1 MATAAQDLQLDN
13 SPASRARYHDPE
25 NFFSFKWPAVP
36 RRQFLAERDA
46 AFRAG
51 VATSEILLD
60 SSDVLETAY
69 PATTP
74 LLLARYLC
82 IREGEQL
89 NVTRRASAELFYVL
103 RGEGHSTGGGETI
116 AWTVG
121 DTFCFPGGSP
131 VITQATTPAILFSV
145 CNEPLLRYDSLQP
158 PVAGQHERVQ
168 PVHWPKSEMDERF
181 KAIFARTDSAETAGR
196 ALQLSSA
203 AMDPARYPVPTMNV
217 AINTLQP
224 GGDQRPH
231 RHNGAAITLSV
242 VGDDVHSMIEDER
255 VDWSNGAAQVTPAAE
270 LHSHH
275 NRGDKRMLSLVVQ
288 DEGLHFYARTP
299 GFSWT

>member
-1 MATAAQDLQLDN
+1 MATAVQDLNVD
-13 SPASRARYHDPE
+13 STPASRARYHDPE
-25 NFFSFKWPAVP
+25 NFFAFQWPPVP

-46 AFRAG
+46 AFDAD
-51 VATSEILLD
+51 VATCEIELD
-60 SSDVLETAY
+60 SSDVLETPF

-82 IREGEQL
+82 VREGEQL
-89 NVTRRASAELFYVL
+89 NITRRASAEIFYVL
-103 RGEGHSTGGGETI
+103 RGQGHSTSGGETI

-121 DTFCFPGGSP
+121 DTFCLPGGSP
-131 VITQATTPAILFSV
+131 VITQATTQAILFSV
-145 CNEPLLRYDSLQP
+145 CNEPLLRYESLQP
-158 PVAGQHERVQ
+158 PVAGQHDKVQ
-168 PVHWPKSEMDERF
+168 PVHWPRSEMDKRF
-181 KAIFARTDSAETAGR
+181 ETIFARPDTPETAGR

-231 RHNGAAITLSV
+231 RHNGAAITLAV
-242 VGDDVHSMIEDER
+242 VGDGVHSMIEDER
-255 VDWSNGAAQVTPAAE
+255 VDWSDGAAMITPAAE

-275 NRGDKRMLSLVVQ
+275 NRGDQRMLSLVVQ